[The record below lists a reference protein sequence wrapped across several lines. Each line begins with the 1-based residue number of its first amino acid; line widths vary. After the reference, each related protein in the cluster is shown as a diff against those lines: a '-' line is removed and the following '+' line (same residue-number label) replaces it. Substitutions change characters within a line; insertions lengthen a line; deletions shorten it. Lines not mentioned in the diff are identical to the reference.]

1 MVVKHEINPNILI
14 SLRQALA
21 VMRKR
26 SLPGETKELEGT
38 PRKNTRSGAIK
49 LSDNNDCGDSMMDA
63 RLRAEVESTIDNRL
77 QSHIIQKYKEEVQ
90 RLQTIVADKDDVI
103 LKLTRDNADLAA
115 KLSVHENVVATFQT
129 RLDKVDALVSV
140 HDKAIVTVKENIQGI
155 TFRLANLPLDGK
167 DGRKL
172 QPLSMSPYGQHP
184 HQQHQQHQQHQHQQ
198 QQQHQ
203 QPPRTHFPPAVTPQP
218 AEPVTIA
225 LVGDATFKYIDE
237 EHLFNKMAK
246 CNKAIVNSIDEA
258 KACIP
263 DMLSEQPT
271 CLVLHLGTRDIEY
284 NNSDVCAKK
293 MQECVHLVKDM
304 APDAHLCISLLL
316 PRGDTEPNKVKAQ
329 LFNFKV
335 QELLAHE
342 GLQFIIHSEM
352 EKDGRLMTKYYQPDF
367 ININGLD
374 GSRKLAAHLKHGI
387 RRAVP
392 SLQPQPVPGQF

>member
-1 MVVKHEINPNILI
+1 MIVLHLP
-14 SLRQALA
+14 QAPA

-26 SLPGETKELEGT
+26 SLPDATKELEGT
-38 PRKNTRSGAIK
+38 PRKNTRSVAK
-49 LSDNNDCGDSMMDA
+49 LAENHDCADPSMDA
-63 RLRAEVESTIDNRL
+63 RLRAEVESAIDSRLQTHMVQKYEEEIHRL
-77 QSHIIQKYKEEVQ
+77 QSV
-90 RLQTIVADKDDVI
+90 VADKDELI
-103 LKLTRDNADLAA
+103 LKLTRDNADLSA
-115 KLSVHENVVATFQT
+115 KLSVHENVMASFQT

-140 HDKAIVTVKENIQGI
+140 HDKAIVSVKENIQGI

-172 QPLSMSPYGQHP
+172 QPIPMSPFP
-184 HQQHQQHQQHQHQQ
+184 QHQH
-198 QQQHQ
+198 QHQ
-203 QPPRTHFPPAVTPQP
+203 QPPRSQYAPMVNPQP
-218 AEPVTIA
+218 IEPVTIA

-258 KACIP
+258 KAVIP
-263 DMLSEQPT
+263 DILSDQPT
-271 CLVLHLGTRDIEY
+271 CLVFHLGTRDIEY
-284 NNSDVCAKK
+284 SNSDVCAHK
-293 MQECVHLVKDM
+293 MQECVRMVKDL
-304 APDAHLCISLLL
+304 APDAQLCISLLL
-316 PRGDTEPNKVKAQ
+316 PRGDSEPNKVKAQ

-352 EKDGRLMTKYYQPDF
+352 EKDGRLITKYYQPDF